1 MFGFKTRKKLI
12 AINNKLVE
20 LNKQLG
26 EKLTSAYN
34 ERNNLRLD
42 NERLHKK
49 VKIVAITHS
58 LQYQMF
64 YDLQSIAEDIV
75 KRGVEVDIGKV
86 HMLCWEKYQERMLQ
100 GPPTYDVRHID
111 ISNLCDPKIIEVL
124 EKEIEYLS
132 NLK

>member
-42 NERLHKK
+42 NEILHKK
-49 VKIVAITHS
+49 VEEMQSQMQKLSPARDKIGR
-58 LQYQMF
+58 F
-64 YDLQSIAEDIV
+64 
-75 KRGVEVDIGKV
+75 KK
-86 HMLCWEKYQERMLQ
+86 K
-100 GPPTYDVRHID
+100 
-111 ISNLCDPKIIEVL
+111 
-124 EKEIEYLS
+124 
-132 NLK
+132 

>member
-49 VKIVAITHS
+49 VEEMQSQMQKLSTARDKIGR
-58 LQYQMF
+58 F
-64 YDLQSIAEDIV
+64 
-75 KRGVEVDIGKV
+75 KK
-86 HMLCWEKYQERMLQ
+86 K
-100 GPPTYDVRHID
+100 
-111 ISNLCDPKIIEVL
+111 
-124 EKEIEYLS
+124 
-132 NLK
+132 